1 MKGGDRYMHKEGV
14 VIKVTYQ
21 YIVYLCDDGTFQ
33 NVKRTK
39 GQIPLIGE
47 RNVIRQR
54 RNAPVFG
61 YLSKISVIACVIAF
75 MIFSPFI
82 FDKTDKSTAY
92 VVAIDI
98 NPSVEVQVNKEL
110 YTIGLTALNQSGE
123 KIVSAI
129 EYKDK
134 RLEETIDLIIAQSV
148 NYGFLNQNKAGLITT
163 SIVPI
168 NVNEQIDKDKVKS
181 IIDEALVRNEV
192 HAEVRISADGKET
205 MEAAHALGLTVN
217 KYKLYRTLVDNG
229 LPISTQEVKE
239 NSIKRLLELIN
250 KHGISIGNTNEVPD
264 NSNQHLENNN
274 VELEESK
281 HLENKPEQS
290 ERSNKTNNPLKS
302 DKNNKNADEQKNEEG
317 IPTEKEKKDEG
328 KVEVTDKNLEEVSSE
343 GSGAIGVAEPDMAE
357 EKSNGSIDTNKN
369 TKDVEDSIQD
379 NSTADYKNPEGNVT
393 DSANEPEKQTSDKK
407 SEADSNGD
415 KPE

>member
-1 MKGGDRYMHKEGV
+1 MHKEGV
-14 VIKVTYQ
+14 VIKVTDQ

-54 RNAPVFG
+54 RNAPIFG

-123 KIVSAI
+123 KVVSAI
-129 EYKDK
+129 EYKGK
-134 RLEETIDLIIAQSV
+134 RLEETINLIIAQSV
-148 NYGFLNQNKAGLITT
+148 NYGFLNQNKTGLITT

-168 NVNEQIDKDKVKS
+168 NVNEQINKDKVRS

-192 HAEVRISADGKET
+192 HAEVQISADGKET

-239 NSIKRLLELIN
+239 NSIKNLLELIN
-250 KHGISIGNTNEVPD
+250 KHGISTENTNEVLD
-264 NSNQHLENNN
+264 NLNQHLENND
-274 VELEESK
+274 VQLEEST

-302 DKNNKNADEQKNEEG
+302 DKNNKNTDEKKNEEG
-317 IPTEKEKKDEG
+317 ILKDKEKKDEG

-343 GSGAIGVAEPDMAE
+343 GSGAVGVAEPNLIE
-357 EKSNGSIDTNKN
+357 EKSDGSIETNTG
-369 TKDVEDSIQD
+369 TKDVENSIQD
-379 NSTADYKNPEGNVT
+379 NSSTNSKNPEENVT
-393 DSANEPEKQTSDKK
+393 DSANEPEKQTSDGKRETDAK
-407 SEADSNGD
+407 GD
-415 KPE
+415 KTE